1 MKTIKD
7 IWRLILLCTIHSD
20 SSCKG
25 LQYFNMTNILLRVT
39 DLSFIAH
46 CLTYSIHILSKRRIR
61 CRKKEKGN
69 LQNKTC
75 GNISTYLNWDIVAVS
90 NSKGVKLLHS
100 LEAKDFMHHTLVS
113 FGFIERH
120 AGQNISWCF
129 WLNIVVSNS

>member
-1 MKTIKD
+1 MKANVIMYNKLFVQGGTIFQYDEYIIKSN
-7 IWRLILLCTIHSD
+7 WFKFHCTLSHLLNSYPQQTPH
-20 SSCKG
+20 KM
-25 LQYFNMTNILLRVT
+25 QE
-39 DLSFIAH
+39 
-46 CLTYSIHILSKRRIR
+46 
-61 CRKKEKGN
+61 KKEKGN

-113 FGFIERH
+113 FGFLERH
-120 AGQNISWCF
+120 VGQNISWCF